1 MNGAKWD
8 STLNLEENVKN
19 SLDLL
24 KVFNRRV
31 DADIDLDGFLIEID
45 EERYGDT
52 GKNRP
57 SLDFNLLSHFLI
69 LPALVLSW

>member
-8 STLNLEENVKN
+8 STLTLEDNVKE

-24 KVFNRRV
+24 KIFNRRV

-52 GKNRP
+52 SKNPPP
-57 SLDFNLLSHFLI
+57 SLTLSHF
-69 LPALVLSW
+69 